1 QPTRQLQTRPRRT
14 TRPRLSLRLHPF
26 AVDLLDCRG
35 VSRVGVAGY
44 QHGPLAAGTV
54 VDLLD
59 GLLAVLGRAF
69 AGHHD
74 EQQAVLGVDRRVV
87 PVVALVVVAG
97 VVGVAVLLLLADV
110 VPLLVELDFA
120 GL

>member
-59 GLLAVLGRAF
+59 GLRAVLRRAF
-69 AGHHD
+69 AG
-74 EQQAVLGVDRRVV
+74 EGQ
-87 PVVALVVVAG
+87 VAG
-97 VVGVAVLLLLADV
+97 DGIPGDASEAPGGADAEALADV
-110 VPLLVELDFA
+110 VEDPDGLVRRQLGALEGGA
-120 GL
+120 